1 MMITYGTSDFLCL
14 GGSLVAFFEMLAKY
28 VSFRANREC
37 KIRVLIVATLYS
49 YAYSFPPLLSSL
61 DLDAFSEISTL
72 FFGIGSCI
80 VFFFIWCNIFEDI
93 QAFFNHCL
101 AFVILSFLGTRHSKN
116 LFCFRNEHRTRHP
129 TEIFCIGFT
138 VVIAFVA
145 LIFICQSQ

>member
-14 GGSLVAFFEMLAKY
+14 GGSL
-28 VSFRANREC
+28 C
-37 KIRVLIVATLYS
+37 KIHELSSEPRVQNRVSIVATLCS
-49 YAYSFPPLLSSL
+49 YAYSFPPLLFSL
-61 DLDAFSEISTL
+61 DLDAFSKISTL

-101 AFVILSFLGTRHSKN
+101 AFVILLFLGTRHSKN